1 MPLSFTAS
9 THRGNRLRGAA
20 SVSSG
25 IHQPSSIVTSESSP
39 TPIALLFQAYS
50 SRRFHQ
56 ISPRMNRRSNLPEA
70 ARAGDLTFSARLSE
84 SLMLVGLAQR
94 AAGTL

>member
-1 MPLSFTAS
+1 
-9 THRGNRLRGAA
+9 
-20 SVSSG
+20 
-25 IHQPSSIVTSESSP
+25 
-39 TPIALLFQAYS
+39 
-50 SRRFHQ
+50 
-56 ISPRMNRRSNLPEA
+56 MNRRSNLPEA